1 MPACSATGVL
11 KSITKPSRTSFYIY
25 LFGYFTDLCLLSPP
39 KAVSLICFFHRVTHP
54 LPRSVPLHSALWLAL
69 QSSDYQPGE
78 ILPYRAHVVKSE
90 DMQVVTAGDRE
101 ELCVPWAW
109 GGEIPAMLLTTYKA
123 QDSPPA
129 KTANSA

>member
-1 MPACSATGVL
+1 M
-11 KSITKPSRTSFYIY
+11 
-25 LFGYFTDLCLLSPP
+25 
-39 KAVSLICFFHRVTHP
+39 
-54 LPRSVPLHSALWLAL
+54 
-69 QSSDYQPGE
+69 
-78 ILPYRAHVVKSE
+78 VKSE

-129 KTANSA
+129 KTANSAEMEKTWPRSRKDFCGNERKTFALLPFSNFLFSSLKKSAVFPIGSVVKDPPANARDTGSIPDLGRSHMPRSN

>member
-1 MPACSATGVL
+1 M
-11 KSITKPSRTSFYIY
+11 
-25 LFGYFTDLCLLSPP
+25 
-39 KAVSLICFFHRVTHP
+39 
-54 LPRSVPLHSALWLAL
+54 
-69 QSSDYQPGE
+69 
-78 ILPYRAHVVKSE
+78 VKSE

-129 KTANSA
+129 KTANSAEMEKTWPRSRKDFCGNERKTFALLPFSNFLFSSLKKSAVFPIGSVVKDPPANARDTGSIPDLGRSHRPWGV